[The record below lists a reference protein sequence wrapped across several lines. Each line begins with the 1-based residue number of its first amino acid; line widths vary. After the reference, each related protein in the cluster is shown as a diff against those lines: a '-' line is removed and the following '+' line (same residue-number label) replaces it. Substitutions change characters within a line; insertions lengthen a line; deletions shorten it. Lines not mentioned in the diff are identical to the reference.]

1 MIARKQTIASGF
13 TLIEVMIAMAIFAIL
28 AVLSYTGLQSVITS
42 KTGTEAQLERLQ
54 QLQITM
60 LNISSDLQ
68 QLSNRDGHD
77 SLRGLLHRLSTQNS
91 DYLLEFTRSG
101 WRNPANQPRSTLQRV
116 AYQLDEDR
124 LVRIY
129 WRYVDRADEE
139 DRVDRVLMDN
149 VQSLQLRFLD
159 DENQWQD
166 NWPSA
171 MALTT
176 GDPVGLPKA
185 VEVELEMADW
195 GKITRLIEVVQ

>member
-1 MIARKQTIASGF
+1 MKQHKRSITNGF

-42 KTGTEAQLERLQ
+42 KTGTEAELERLQ

-60 LNISSDLQ
+60 LNLTTDLQ

-77 SLRGLLHRLSTQNS
+77 SLGGKLHRLSSQNS
-91 DYLLEFTRSG
+91 DYLVEFTRSG
-101 WRNPANQPRSTLQRV
+101 WRNPADQPRSTLQRV

-124 LVRIY
+124 LLRIY
-129 WRYVDRADEE
+129 WRHVDRADEE
-139 DRVDRVLMDN
+139 DRVERDLMDN
-149 VQSLQLRFLD
+149 VKTLQLRYLD

-176 GDPVGLPKA
+176 GDPVGLPVA
-185 VEVELEMADW
+185 IEIELEMEDW
-195 GKITRLIEVVQ
+195 GKISRIIEVVQ